1 MPQLN
6 DGYGWEYLCF
16 GTTTQANRN
25 VMAKLEKQQQHV
37 DERMYEK
44 DLENNEYDYNNNTN
58 EGMLP
63 SIALPKSNDI
73 VWMKKYFKSL
83 ERF

>member
-1 MPQLN
+1 MVGNIYVLVPQL
-6 DGYGWEYLCF
+6 
-16 GTTTQANRN
+16 
-25 VMAKLEKQQQHV
+25 KQIEMSWQSLKSNNKHV

-58 EGMLP
+58 EEILP
-63 SIALPKSNDI
+63 SIALPKSN
-73 VWMKKYFKSL
+73 YFKSL

>member
-1 MPQLN
+1 
-6 DGYGWEYLCF
+6 
-16 GTTTQANRN
+16 
-25 VMAKLEKQQQHV
+25 
-37 DERMYEK
+37 MYEK

-58 EGMLP
+58 EEMLP

>member
-1 MPQLN
+1 
-6 DGYGWEYLCF
+6 
-16 GTTTQANRN
+16 
-25 VMAKLEKQQQHV
+25 
-37 DERMYEK
+37 MYEK

-73 VWMKKYFKSL
+73 VWMKNISNRWKDFNVTNHVYKCKYHSKIL
-83 ERF
+83 KEEDDDNKEY